1 MKVQSCDL
9 FLLRNIYLF
18 FFILFKM
25 RLIAVVQV
33 VGCNVMKVSF
43 KVYVSFQIQINII
56 ISHLTISAVL
66 LF

>member
-9 FLLRNIYLF
+9 FLVGNVYLI

-25 RLIAVVQV
+25 RLIAAVKV

-43 KVYVSFQIQINII
+43 KVYISFQIQINII
-56 ISHLTISAVL
+56 NSHLTTSAVL
-66 LF
+66 SF